1 MASSSRS
8 SNRRAERQQDVPE
21 PVKGFAFTVRGLA
34 LEDGFKDRG
43 VKTTICAS
51 AEKKNQFQDLKT
63 RAENGE
69 EGILRM
75 KAEFTRFV
83 IAAHYYTAFTSHSSI
98 PNDLCGAGIQL
109 SKAQDSTFISQAEL
123 CFQRELGPLE
133 PGLSSYLVSETNKKK
148 PVGATQPDVFRK
160 FDDNP
165 MPILVVTDVIDA
177 VDDNYQMRYYA
188 LMSPKNGIC
197 IPNKVK
203 IDNIY
208 FVHEFRDLETA
219 LKTRKTTWGRLAL
232 AAAVRPDIL
241 ATPTFLNVQYLWPTN
256 LILLAQ
262 TFAADPNRS
271 TLQDIEASVQD
282 AVADFQHRP
291 PPSCTA
297 LRNFCEVD
305 RDLSIEEAKDV
316 VAEVQSLWP
325 EVGEIRWEAVRQIK
339 RGLVNLEAVLE
350 YRLVRA
356 VLAEGGHVFR
366 YQEDIEERPSK
377 DNDETMD
384 EGEDEVNDTVMS
396 GETDSSEVIQHTNQV
411 EEIVLTAQRMIPLPE
426 STMSILTKGD
436 RTILAGVLKKLKE
449 IQKAMIDGD
458 QTILDAC
465 GDTSLEQYSIHE
477 IWGKFAD
484 SVDTDTSKMAFMAVV
499 KRLMIHLMERNRGVR
514 DMLEELILLLDRLL
528 RA

>member
-34 LEDGFKDRG
+34 VEDGFKDRG

-75 KAEFTRFV
+75 EAEFTR
-83 IAAHYYTAFTSHSSI
+83 
-98 PNDLCGAGIQL
+98 
-109 SKAQDSTFISQAEL
+109 
-123 CFQRELGPLE
+123 RELGPLE
-133 PGLSSYLVSETNKKK
+133 PGLSSYLVVGYVLLEEDHNRTFDQSETSKKK
-148 PVGATQPDVFRK
+148 PVGATQPERYRK

-197 IPNKVK
+197 TPNKVK

-241 ATPTFLNVQYLWPTN
+241 ATPTVRQ
-256 LILLAQ
+256 
-262 TFAADPNRS
+262 
-271 TLQDIEASVQD
+271 
-282 AVADFQHRP
+282 ADFKRSKPTSKSIRARCGCGLSTPP

-297 LRNFCEVD
+297 LRNFCELD

-339 RGLVNLEAVLE
+339 RGLVDLEAELE

-377 DNDETMD
+377 DNDETMN
-384 EGEDEVNDTVMS
+384 EGGDEVNDTVMC
-396 GETDSSEVIQHTNQV
+396 GESDSPEAIQHTNQV
-411 EEIVLTAQRMIPLPE
+411 EAIVLTAQRMIPLPE

-465 GDTSLEQYSIHE
+465 GDTSLEEYSIHE

-499 KRLMIHLMERNRGVR
+499 KRLMIYLVDSNRGVR
-514 DMLEELILLLDRLL
+514 DMLEELISLLDRLL